1 MIAYDICREVL
12 SQIGE
17 NIPDKLYLNQSNR
30 MTEATLR
37 IVSRL
42 SEKDLLEMKEMDS
55 KLATLMSFYS
65 LMSRAA
71 FLAKPEMVPFLACR
85 LVQRTM
91 ENGMCKHSISGFLV
105 LAALRLRMTMTEEDI
120 DIGSKVGKAAVS
132 CFTQRYN
139 KADSIPETVSLYY
152 GFVAWQ
158 TEPLQI
164 CVKKL
169 RQVFEVGMSVGDL
182 DYAFNSAAQYG
193 MNSIQVG
200 DRLSTVMK
208 LLGYYMQV
216 ANTYQHHSILIFSI
230 YLSAITIMIGGGDSL
245 PYPAEA
251 QEAASPKILELMYF
265 YSALQAYWQGYNERS
280 QHYVDKMLAV
290 IPTSNVDIQGPNS
303 AYIMFING
311 LNSVELM
318 KIKCTGKLKS
328 SLSKAFKFLQMA
340 SKCSSWNFQNKVR
353 YLKPVDDAFYFVSS
367 THLKHQSSFL
377 SSCHAYFVRSNCWKQ
392 NGFRTKANTMKPRH
406 LILHPLVLHLHLDL
420 FMSKV

>member
-1 MIAYDICREVL
+1 MSAIDGVIYLFLLFFTNILLLAFVVYISGKRFMRAYDICREVL

-17 NIPDKLYLNQSNR
+17 NIPDKLYLNQSTH

-37 IVSRL
+37 MVSGL

-55 KLATLMSFYS
+55 KLATYMSFYS

-71 FLAKPEMVPFLACR
+71 FLAKPEMIPFLACR
-85 LVQRTM
+85 SVQRTM

-105 LAALRLRMTMTEEDI
+105 LAALRLRNTMTEEDI

-139 KADSIPETVSLYY
+139 TSELIPETVSLYY
-152 GFVAWQ
+152 GFVSWR
-158 TEPLQI
+158 TEPLQTRA
-164 CVKKL
+164 KKL
-169 RQVFEVGMSVGDL
+169 RQGFEVGMSVGDI
-182 DYAFNSAAQYG
+182 DYAFNGAMQHG
-193 MNSIQVG
+193 MTAILAG

-216 ANTYQHHSILIFSI
+216 ANTYQHHSNLVFSI
-230 YLSAITIMIGGGDSL
+230 YLGAITIMIGGGDLL
-245 PYPAEA
+245 PHPAEA
-251 QEAASPKILELMYF
+251 QETVPPKILELMYF

-290 IPTSNVDIQGPNS
+290 ISTSNVDLQGPNS
-303 AYIMFING
+303 AYILFISG

-340 SKCSSWNFQNKVR
+340 SKYSSWNFQNKVR
-353 YLKPVDDAFYFVSS
+353 YL
-367 THLKHQSSFL
+367 
-377 SSCHAYFVRSNCWKQ
+377 
-392 NGFRTKANTMKPRH
+392 
-406 LILHPLVLHLHLDL
+406 
-420 FMSKV
+420 

>member
-1 MIAYDICREVL
+1 MSAIDGVIYLFLLFFTNILLLAFVVHISGKRFMIAYDICREVL

-17 NIPDKLYLNQSNR
+17 NIPDKLYLNQSTH

-37 IVSRL
+37 MVSGL

-55 KLATLMSFYS
+55 KLATSMSFYS

-85 LVQRTM
+85 SVQRTM

-105 LAALRLRMTMTEEDI
+105 LAALRLRKTMIEEDI

-139 KADSIPETVSLYY
+139 TLELIPETVSLHY
-152 GFVAWQ
+152 GFVAWL
-158 TEPLQI
+158 TEPLHI

-169 RQVFEVGMSVGDL
+169 RQGFEVGMSVGDS
-182 DYAFNSAAQYG
+182 DYAFNCAMQHG
-193 MNSIQVG
+193 MTAILAG

-216 ANTYQHHSILIFSI
+216 ANTYQHHSNLVFSI
-230 YLSAITIMIGGGDSL
+230 YLGAITIMIGGGDSS

-251 QEAASPKILELMYF
+251 QETVPPKILELMYF

-290 IPTSNVDIQGPNS
+290 ISTLTVDLQGPNS
-303 AYIMFING
+303 AYIMFISG

-340 SKCSSWNFQNKVR
+340 SKYSSWNFQNKVR
-353 YLKPVDDAFYFVSS
+353 YL
-367 THLKHQSSFL
+367 
-377 SSCHAYFVRSNCWKQ
+377 
-392 NGFRTKANTMKPRH
+392 
-406 LILHPLVLHLHLDL
+406 
-420 FMSKV
+420 

>member
-1 MIAYDICREVL
+1 VSAIDGVIYLFLLFFTNILLLAFVVHISGKRFMRAYDICREVL

-17 NIPDKLYLNQSNR
+17 NIPDKLYLNQTTH
-30 MTEATLR
+30 MTVATLR
-37 IVSRL
+37 MVSGL

-55 KLATLMSFYS
+55 KLATYMSFYS

-85 LVQRTM
+85 SVQRTM
-91 ENGMCKHSISGFLV
+91 EIGLSKHSISGFLV
-105 LAALRLRMTMTEEDI
+105 LAALRLRNTMTEEDI

-139 KADSIPETVSLYY
+139 TSELIPETVCLYY
-152 GFVAWQ
+152 GFVSWR
-158 TEPLQI
+158 TEPLQTRA
-164 CVKKL
+164 KKL
-169 RQVFEVGMSVGDL
+169 RQGFEVGMSVGDI
-182 DYAFNSAAQYG
+182 DYAFNGAMQHG
-193 MNSIQVG
+193 MTAILAG

-216 ANTYQHHSILIFSI
+216 ANTYQHHSNLVFSI
-230 YLSAITIMIGGGDSL
+230 YLGAITMMIGGGDSS

-251 QEAASPKILELMYF
+251 QETVPPKILELMYF

-290 IPTSNVDIQGPNS
+290 ISTSNVDLQGPNS
-303 AYIMFING
+303 AYILFISG

-340 SKCSSWNFQNKVR
+340 SKYSSWNFQNKVR
-353 YLKPVDDAFYFVSS
+353 YL
-367 THLKHQSSFL
+367 
-377 SSCHAYFVRSNCWKQ
+377 
-392 NGFRTKANTMKPRH
+392 
-406 LILHPLVLHLHLDL
+406 
-420 FMSKV
+420 

>member
-1 MIAYDICREVL
+1 MSAIDGVIYLFLLFFTNILLLAFVVHISGKRFMIAYDICREVL

-17 NIPDKLYLNQSNR
+17 NIPDKLYLNQSTH

-37 IVSRL
+37 MVSGL

-55 KLATLMSFYS
+55 KLATSMSFYS

-85 LVQRTM
+85 SVQRTM
-91 ENGMCKHSISGFLV
+91 ENGMCKHSISGFLA
-105 LAALRLRMTMTEEDI
+105 LAALRLRKTMIEEDI

-139 KADSIPETVSLYY
+139 TLELIPETVSLHY
-152 GFVAWQ
+152 GFVAWL
-158 TEPLQI
+158 TEPLHI

-169 RQVFEVGMSVGDL
+169 RQGFEVGMSVGDS
-182 DYAFNSAAQYG
+182 DYAFNCAMQHG
-193 MNSIQVG
+193 MTAILAG

-216 ANTYQHHSILIFSI
+216 ANTYQHHSNLVFSI
-230 YLSAITIMIGGGDSL
+230 YLGAITIMIGGGDSS

-251 QEAASPKILELMYF
+251 QETVPPKILGLMYF

-290 IPTSNVDIQGPNS
+290 ISTLTVDLQGPNS
-303 AYIMFING
+303 AYIMFISG

-340 SKCSSWNFQNKVR
+340 SKYSSWNFQNKVR
-353 YLKPVDDAFYFVSS
+353 YL
-367 THLKHQSSFL
+367 
-377 SSCHAYFVRSNCWKQ
+377 
-392 NGFRTKANTMKPRH
+392 
-406 LILHPLVLHLHLDL
+406 
-420 FMSKV
+420 